1 MSRQSLR
8 AEKARHEICRNCK
21 RWFRWEDDYGRCA
34 KDTRRIVMT
43 HMYSTCENFSERKEI
58 NNERIGA

>member
-1 MSRQSLR
+1 MSRMEALA
-8 AEKARHEICRNCK
+8 AEAARTDCRNCK

-43 HMYSTCENFSERKEI
+43 HMYDTCDNFSERKDA

>member
-1 MSRQSLR
+1 MSRMEALA
-8 AEKARHEICRNCK
+8 AEAARTDCRNCK

-43 HMYSTCENFSERKEI
+43 HMYDTCDNFSERKEI
-58 NNERIGA
+58 NNERT

>member
-1 MSRQSLR
+1 MAFVSGMAMRT
-8 AEKARHEICRNCK
+8 ICRNCR
-21 RWFRWEDDYGRCA
+21 RWFRWEDDYGRCG

-43 HMYSTCENFSERKEI
+43 HMYETCDNFSERKDT

>member
-1 MSRQSLR
+1 MSRMEALA
-8 AEKARHEICRNCK
+8 AEAMRTICRNCK

-43 HMYSTCENFSERKEI
+43 HMYDTCDNFSERKDT

>member
-1 MSRQSLR
+1 MSRMEALA
-8 AEKARHEICRNCK
+8 AEAMRTICRNCK

-43 HMYSTCENFSERKEI
+43 HMYDTCENFSERKDVK
-58 NNERIGA
+58 NGN